1 MADEESLKFRVRFI
15 GIQKSVADKYKKL
28 IGATAEEI
36 AALSRQPT
44 SKLTREY
51 KLPVSLK
58 RKVKPAIARFQLG
71 ALQLT
76 EAEVRRAW
84 EIANKKDDAILSAY
98 LQTLQKHPGFF
109 NHNLDALEAWLRRG
123 HGDLS
128 DNVWQVSDQLRQEM
142 ETQLALGIANGD
154 SAATIAR
161 RMKRYLVT
169 PDALFRRVRDK
180 NGKLIQSRAMKAFH
194 PGQGVYKSAYKNALR
209 LTRTEMN
216 RAYMLADHMRW
227 QKLDF
232 VIGIKI
238 SLSAQ
243 HPDYDY
249 PEICEVCAGTY
260 PKTFKFTGWHPQC
273 LCHVTPVLA
282 DEKDLR
288 AWLRGETKTIKGRQI
303 RELPKNFKEFV
314 KDNVRRFLG
323 YKTLPYWI
331 DDNATAILNIM
342 GEKSLERAE
351 K

>member
-1 MADEESLKFRVRFI
+1 MADEESIKFRVKFI
-15 GIQKSVADKYKKL
+15 GIQKSVANKYKKL

-36 AALSRQPT
+36 AAISRQPA

-51 KLPVSLK
+51 KLPTSVK
-58 RKVKPAIARFQLG
+58 RKIKPAIARFQLG

-76 EAEVRRAW
+76 EAEVRRVW

-98 LQTLQKHPGFF
+98 LQTMQKYPGFF
-109 NHNLDALEAWLRRG
+109 NHNIDALEAWLRRG
-123 HGDLS
+123 HNELS
-128 DNVWQVSDQLRQEM
+128 DNVWQVSEQLRQEM

-154 SAATIAR
+154 SAVTIAR
-161 RMKRYLVT
+161 RMKRYLIN
-169 PDALFRRVRDK
+169 PDVLFRRVRDE

-216 RAYMLADHMRW
+216 RAYQLADHVRW

-249 PEICEVCAGTY
+249 PEICEVLAGIY
-260 PKTFKFTGWHPQC
+260 PKNYVFTGNHPQC
-273 LCHVTPVLA
+273 LCHVTPILA
-282 DEKDLR
+282 DQKDFR
-288 AWLRGETKTIKGRQI
+288 AWLRGEIKTVKSDKIT
-303 RELPKNFKEFV
+303 EMPENFK
-314 KDNVRRFLG
+314 KYIRDNYERLLT
-323 YKTLPYWI
+323 YKQLPYFI
-331 DDNATAILNIM
+331 QDNKKIVAEILKR
-342 GEKSLERAE
+342 G
-351 K
+351 

>member
-1 MADEESLKFRVRFI
+1 
-15 GIQKSVADKYKKL
+15 
-28 IGATAEEI
+28 
-36 AALSRQPT
+36 
-44 SKLTREY
+44 
-51 KLPVSLK
+51 
-58 RKVKPAIARFQLG
+58 
-71 ALQLT
+71 LT